1 MDELTISVMIAER
14 PYRLTIKREEE
25 EIIRKAANEI
35 NKTIKQYSE
44 NFAYNDKQD
53 LLAMVALEQ
62 TTDAFKKETEN
73 NKRNKT
79 LNEKLVLIDE
89 LLSKNLNEDK
99 SHVL

>member
-1 MDELTISVMIAER
+1 MDELTISVIIAER

-35 NKTIKQYSE
+35 NRTIKQYSE
-44 NFAYNDKQD
+44 SFAYNDKQD

-62 TTDAFKKETEN
+62 TTNALKKEIEN
-73 NKRNKT
+73 KKSNKT

-89 LLSKNLNEDK
+89 LLSKNLTEEK